1 MARDFNGTSDFIVLP
16 DISSL
21 GNFTLS
27 IWSNTDGGGA
37 GTDNFFGSDNFP
49 ASPRNGFG
57 IQTQHASSDFLSFA
71 FVGGTGST
79 GVAGVLKADT
89 WQHFIIR
96 RDGTS
101 VNTYVD
107 GVAVGGTITVGSGTF
122 TAPNIRLG
130 AHFFSGGNNEF
141 FDGLIAEVAIYSTV
155 FGLPEIEA
163 LADSISPFLV
173 RPESLI
179 RYWEVNGRDS
189 PEIESIV
196 GSNGIVTGTTFVPH
210 PRIIY
215 PTQPMS
221 GFAAAAAPSAA
232 DPVAGLALLG
242 AFANQSYQAGRRQ

>member
-1 MARDFNGTSDFIVLP
+1 MARDFNGSSDIIALS

-21 GNFTLS
+21 GNYTLS
-27 IWSNTDGGGA
+27 VWSNTDGGGA

-49 ASPRNGFG
+49 TSPRNGFG
-57 IQTQHASSDFLSFA
+57 IQVQHGSSDFLFFA
-71 FVGGTGST
+71 FVNGTGST
-79 GVAGVLKADT
+79 GAAGVLKADT
-89 WQHFIIR
+89 WQHFIMR

-101 VNTYVD
+101 VLTYVD

-141 FDGLIAEVAIYSTV
+141 FNGLIAEAALYSTV

-163 LADSISPFLV
+163 LADGMSPFLV

-196 GSNGIVTGTTFVPH
+196 GSNGIVTGTTNAAHLP
-210 PRIIY
+210 IIY
-215 PTQPMS
+215 PRRPIS
-221 GFAAAAAPSAA
+221 GFAAAGAPPAGLII
-232 DPVAGLALLG
+232 PVAM
-242 AFANQSYQAGRRQ
+242 NSYRQRHQSVV